1 MEGVERAFGRCGCG
15 AAVLKLMGLDLCKLG
30 VFKMLD
36 FFIDLDLDL
45 VVLGLV
51 DLVVLGLVDLDLFF
65 LSL

>member
-1 MEGVERAFGRCGCG
+1 MEGVERPFGRCGCG

-36 FFIDLDLDL
+36 FFIDLDL

>member
-1 MEGVERAFGRCGCG
+1 
-15 AAVLKLMGLDLCKLG
+15 MGLDLCKLG

-36 FFIDLDLDL
+36 FFIDLDL